1 MDMDF
6 LETTAAEKLNM
17 QQSEVGRLFQKR
29 YFEGTDLIV
38 ESSSLVYSVNCNKIY
53 ARRLFLGLFN
63 QPCY

>member
-29 YFEGTDLIV
+29 YFEGTHLIV
-38 ESSSLVYSVNCNKIY
+38 EPSNLVYNVNCNKIN